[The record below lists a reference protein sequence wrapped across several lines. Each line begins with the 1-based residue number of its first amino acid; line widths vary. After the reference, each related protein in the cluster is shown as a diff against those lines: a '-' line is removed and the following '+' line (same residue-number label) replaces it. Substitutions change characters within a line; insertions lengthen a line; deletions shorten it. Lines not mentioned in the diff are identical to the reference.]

1 MRPLFLDS
9 FPHRGYKRGRR
20 TNKEKFLATA
30 LQMPNY
36 GTSSYQTAPLQ
47 DYSEEF
53 QALARRLFQKVG
65 EIIGTQQ
72 PKEYRGSYSIL
83 ASSSSATVAKI
94 IIYESGKGKTNGN
107 WPDLQEGVY
116 ALMRTNDE
124 IGDRIRGEL
133 LPPRLPAELEHTP
146 RERTIGV
153 APAHSEKFAY
163 VRVTDDNLE
172 LVARYLTIC
181 ALT

>member
-9 FPHRGYKRGRR
+9 FSPPGLQAGETHK
-20 TNKEKFLATA
+20 KEKLMATA
-30 LQMPNY
+30 FQMPDRGN
-36 GTSSYQTAPLQ
+36 SSYQTAPLQ
-47 DYSEEF
+47 DYSQEF
-53 QALARRLFQKVG
+53 QALARRLFQRVG
-65 EIIGTQQ
+65 EIVGPQQ
-72 PKEYRGSYSIL
+72 PKVYRGSYSIL

-94 IIYESGKGKTNGN
+94 IIYESGKGKTNSN
-107 WPDLQEGVY
+107 WPDLEEGVY
-116 ALMRTNDE
+116 VFIRANDE
-124 IGDRIRGEL
+124 IGDRIWGEL
-133 LPPRLPAELEHTP
+133 LPLRLPAELEHTT

-172 LVARYLTIC
+172 PAARYVAIC

>member
-1 MRPLFLDS
+1 M
-9 FPHRGYKRGRR
+9 
-20 TNKEKFLATA
+20 ATA

-36 GTSSYQTAPLQ
+36 GNASYQTAPLQ
-47 DYSEEF
+47 EYSQEF
-53 QALARRLFQKVG
+53 QALARRMFQRVG
-65 EIIGTQQ
+65 EIVGRQQ

-116 ALMRTNDE
+116 ALIRANDE
-124 IGDRIRGEL
+124 IGDKIWGEL
-133 LPPRLPAELEHTP
+133 LPPRLPLELEHTT

-153 APAHSEKFAY
+153 APAHSEKFVY

-181 ALT
+181 AVT